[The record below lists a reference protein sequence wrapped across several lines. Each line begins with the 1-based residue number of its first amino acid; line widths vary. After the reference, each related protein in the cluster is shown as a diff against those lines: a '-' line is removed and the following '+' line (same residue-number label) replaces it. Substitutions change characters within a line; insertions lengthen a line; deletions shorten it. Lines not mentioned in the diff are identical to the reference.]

1 MVSARQLEELVRPI
15 VEAKGA
21 WLIETSVRKEHGNS
35 IIEISIDTLTGV
47 TTEQCA
53 DISREISKAL
63 DAGDLIPGRTY
74 LTVASPGTDR
84 PLKYPGQYRKHVGRK
99 LRLKIRG
106 EEGNRELEG
115 VLIAA
120 DEKSLVLE
128 TAPEFRTTVG
138 FDAILSGIVCTPW

>member
-15 VEAKGA
+15 VEEKGA
-21 WLIETSVRKEHGNS
+21 WLIETAIRREHGNS

-53 DISREISKAL
+53 DISREISKVL
-63 DAGDLIPGRTY
+63 DAGDLIRGRTY

-84 PLKYPGQYRKHVGRK
+84 PLKLPAQYRKHTGRR
-99 LRLKIRG
+99 LRLKVRG

-115 VLIAA
+115 VLVEAN
-120 DEKSLVLE
+120 EHHLVLE
-128 TAPEFRTTVG
+128 TVPATRITVT
-138 FDAILSGIVCTPW
+138 FDQILSGIVCTPW